1 MTPDGAGQGGV
12 GSSTSRFWQEYQ
24 RNIASPRDA
33 CDGTDDHR
41 LGMSRRGRFAILLV
55 GIAVLVLTILIGQ
68 VARFGVYG
76 AGLCLGGVLAAGY
89 SVALKGDSIVKYRF
103 GVSTWVRLE
112 SVRRVEIY
120 RYRGGV
126 SLKLFKANGDK
137 APSVPVSSRF
147 IHLEPAAAGHLLRY
161 LDRPD
166 VQWSAAAWSLLGG
179 PSYVAPGTTGTVPMP
194 ADGSTP
200 TATVAPGAEAPEHPE
215 PAAEGVPAVDE
226 APAGVDRS
234 RPRGTMINP
243 TLNPKA
249 RRRAR
254 ILVSFSLVS
263 LGIGAIV
270 LTVLAPVTW
279 SHYLTS
285 ERIQHG
291 PEVSAS
297 IADISTS
304 EDSTNSGTNY
314 TTYFLVSFETAN
326 GGVNVVTMV
335 TAPGTYPNEAVG
347 DHIAVRY
354 DPSHPKDAELAGHPE
369 TTIDSALITTGIAAF
384 LWCAAGQAAYRYLK
398 FRRRRRLAAAPL
410 PASTPL
416 PG

>member
-68 VARFGVYG
+68 VVRFGAYG

-126 SLKLFKANGDK
+126 SLKLWKANGDK

-194 ADGSTP
+194 AD
-200 TATVAPGAEAPEHPE
+200 AAEHPE
-215 PAAEGVPAVDE
+215 PAVDGTSDVDA
-226 APAGVDRS
+226 APEVTDRS

-254 ILVSFSLVS
+254 VFLSISLVS
-263 LGIGAIV
+263 LGIGTIV

-291 PEVSAS
+291 PEASAS
-297 IADISTS
+297 IENISTS

-326 GGVNVVTMV
+326 GGANIVTMV
-335 TAPGTYPNEAVG
+335 TAPGTYPHEAVG
-347 DHIAVRY
+347 DDIAVRY
-354 DPSHPKDAELAGHPE
+354 DPSHPKDAELAGHPA

-384 LWCAAGQAAYRYLK
+384 LWCAVGQAAYRYLK
-398 FRRRRRLAAAPL
+398 FRRRRRLAAAPN
-410 PASTPL
+410 PASTPV